1 MSCISLRGTCD
12 KNLASIHQVSNEKL
26 DFMRF
31 HFLPPGGK
39 RMSDIG
45 PIFGMQV
52 TIT

>member
-12 KNLASIHQVSNEKL
+12 KNHQVSNAKL
-26 DFMRF
+26 DFLRF
-31 HFLPPGGK
+31 YFLPPGGK

-45 PIFGMQV
+45 PILDVQV